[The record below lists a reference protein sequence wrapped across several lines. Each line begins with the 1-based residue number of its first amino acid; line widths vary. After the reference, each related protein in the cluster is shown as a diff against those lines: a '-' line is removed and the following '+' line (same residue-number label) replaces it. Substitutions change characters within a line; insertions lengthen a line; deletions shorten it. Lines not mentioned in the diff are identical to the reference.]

1 LTGKLIVF
9 CHEDT
14 RAQSF
19 FVYKVT
25 KLLFQADLAD
35 LADIFKLVW
44 KNQPNLRKKK
54 SAKKKIFAP
63 LCLRGNILRIENK

>member
-35 LADIFKLVW
+35 LADYF
-44 KNQPNLRKKK
+44 QTSMEK
-54 SAKKKIFAP
+54 SAKSA
-63 LCLRGNILRIENK
+63 

>member
-1 LTGKLIVF
+1 LFF

-35 LADIFKLVW
+35 LADLADIFKLVW
-44 KNQPNLRKKK
+44 KNQPNLRETKKRK
-54 SAKKKIFAP
+54 EKDLCAW
-63 LCLRGNILRIENK
+63 CLRGNILRIENK